1 MTFLL
6 SCSPG
11 MNPDNYIER
20 GTRNVF
26 QIGHPEFYI
35 SAYGIYE
42 EQNNSIIRLFMD
54 VVRNSLIT
62 KSTNNG
68 QSASADAFVN
78 IRRVDDE
85 DGQTLSDSF
94 SIKLSNYEES
104 NQQRRYYNIIKQY
117 DVEPGMYNIEV
128 TLKDN
133 SSKNTTTVATQTFIP
148 SQAGTEPHL
157 TNIQLFGLDIEEGE
171 GYMPITTYDIP
182 ARYDSL
188 KFVYQVTNN
197 RSDSGLRVNSTLEK
211 FKSDTSP
218 ARTMGNANYSS
229 SSIQYKGIDYDES
242 TTFQTNRRT
251 LFQEGSVLIEYKLAS
266 IERGNYRFRVYL
278 NSKTS
283 EDELESATRDFGIK
297 SEHYPSVKTPRELA
311 RPLYYLMSE
320 NEYEE
325 LLSLESDSAIKNSM
339 DRFWLQH
346 IGDKE
351 KARQVIDHYYSR
363 VESANKLFSNFKEGW
378 KTDRGMMYIL
388 FGPPL
393 YKNKTLNTLEWFYS
407 YDRSNPRKRFAF
419 ERPKS
424 VNRHYPFNNYLLQR
438 KFGYNNIEYKQR
450 RLWLKGLILEIPI

>member
-1 MTFLL
+1 
-6 SCSPG
+6 

-62 KSTNNG
+62 KSTNN
-68 QSASADAFVN
+68 
-78 IRRVDDE
+78 
-85 DGQTLSDSF
+85 GQTLSDSF

-197 RSDSGLRVNSTLEK
+197 R
-211 FKSDTSP
+211 
-218 ARTMGNANYSS
+218 
-229 SSIQYKGIDYDES
+229 
-242 TTFQTNRRT
+242 
-251 LFQEGSVLIEYKLAS
+251 
-266 IERGNYRFRVYL
+266 
-278 NSKTS
+278 
-283 EDELESATRDFGIK
+283 
-297 SEHYPSVKTPRELA
+297 
-311 RPLYYLMSE
+311 
-320 NEYEE
+320 
-325 LLSLESDSAIKNSM
+325 
-339 DRFWLQH
+339 
-346 IGDKE
+346 
-351 KARQVIDHYYSR
+351 
-363 VESANKLFSNFKEGW
+363 
-378 KTDRGMMYIL
+378 
-388 FGPPL
+388 
-393 YKNKTLNTLEWFYS
+393 
-407 YDRSNPRKRFAF
+407 
-419 ERPKS
+419 
-424 VNRHYPFNNYLLQR
+424 
-438 KFGYNNIEYKQR
+438 
-450 RLWLKGLILEIPI
+450 